1 MPCLEKAGRQIRH
14 ADGDQRGD
22 DDRSGQR
29 ECDGQTA
36 GVFWPKPVSETED
49 QQHASGGKGDVVF
62 EKLQPENVFG
72 AGNNITQTGPTT
84 ECGRHREVSDQK
96 QRTNYGEQSSLRSRR
111 RINATAIRKIS
122 ADDRVIDADQAS
134 ERANSQYNWQ

>member
-1 MPCLEKAGRQIRH
+1 MPWLKKVARQIWH
-14 ADGDQRGD
+14 AVGDQRGD
-22 DDRSGQR
+22 DDHGGQR

-62 EKLQPENVFG
+62 EKLQPVNVFG
-72 AGNNITQTGPTT
+72 AGNNISQTGPTT
-84 ECGRHREVSDQK
+84 ERGCHREVSDQK

-111 RINATAIRKIS
+111 RINAAAIRKIS
-122 ADDRVIDADQAS
+122 ADDRVVDSDQTSQHADR
-134 ERANSQYNWQ
+134 END